1 MVRDFEL
8 NRGQTVKGG
17 DPMIQQN
24 ELKIEETPLSFR
36 EDQEW
41 ALENYQQFMKEY
53 PDQWIAVYGK
63 KVVATGKDLGS
74 VEKAAK
80 ETTGLS
86 SEKIPVLYIERMFR
100 VL

>member
-1 MVRDFEL
+1 
-8 NRGQTVKGG
+8 
-17 DPMIQQN
+17 MIQSN

-53 PDQWIAVYGK
+53 PDQWIAIYGK
-63 KVVATGKDLGS
+63 KVVATGKDLTL
-74 VEKAAK
+74 VEDTAK
-80 ETTGLS
+80 KVTGLNS
-86 SEKIPVLYIERMFR
+86 KKIPVLYVERRFR

>member
-1 MVRDFEL
+1 MT
-8 NRGQTVKGG
+8 Q
-17 DPMIQQN
+17 PN

-53 PDQWIAVYGK
+53 PDQWIAIYGK

-74 VEKAAK
+74 VEEAAK
-80 ETTGLS
+80 RATGLS

>member
-1 MVRDFEL
+1 
-8 NRGQTVKGG
+8 
-17 DPMIQQN
+17 MIQPN
-24 ELKIEETPLSFR
+24 DLEIEETPLSFR
-36 EDQEW
+36 KDQEW

-63 KVVATGKDLGS
+63 NVVATGKDLS
-74 VEKAAK
+74 LVEEAAK
-80 ETTGLS
+80 RATGLS

>member
-1 MVRDFEL
+1 MT
-8 NRGQTVKGG
+8 Q
-17 DPMIQQN
+17 PN

-53 PDQWIAVYGK
+53 PDQWIAVYDK
-63 KVVATGKDLGS
+63 KVVATGKDLTL
-74 VEKAAK
+74 VEEAVKK
-80 ETTGLS
+80 TTGLRS
-86 SEKIPVLYIERMFR
+86 KKIPVLYIERRFR

>member
-1 MVRDFEL
+1 MVQDFEL
-8 NRGQTVKGG
+8 NRNQTMKGG
-17 DPMIQQN
+17 DQMIQTN

-63 KVVATGKDLGS
+63 KIVATGKDLSS
-74 VEKAAK
+74 VEDSAK
-80 ETTGLS
+80 RATGLS
-86 SEKIPVLYIERMFR
+86 SEKIPVIYIERMFR

>member
-1 MVRDFEL
+1 MS
-8 NRGQTVKGG
+8 Q
-17 DPMIQQN
+17 PN

-53 PDQWIAVYGK
+53 PDQWIAIYDK
-63 KVVATGKDLGS
+63 KVVAKGKDLTL
-74 VEKAAK
+74 VEEAAK
-80 ETTGLS
+80 KVTGLN
-86 SEKIPVLYIERMFR
+86 SEKIPVLYIERKFR